1 MTTFVPSTWEN
12 AGLAIEEEA
21 ETMYVAAH
29 DVIVA
34 TPLANR
40 TRSPIEVAMQ
50 AGDAQCN
57 EPWHVLIAGAK
68 EAMTVLSSKMH
79 ATGTDYEATEEAAA
93 TQRFW
98 EE

>member
-1 MTTFVPSTWEN
+1 
-12 AGLAIEEEA
+12 
-21 ETMYVAAH
+21 
-29 DVIVA
+29 
-34 TPLANR
+34 
-40 TRSPIEVAMQ
+40 MQ
-50 AGDAQCN
+50 AGDVQCN